1 MEEISMKKKEFKDR
15 LFELLTEGIEEH
27 TTDEVIQKT
36 KLLINEFEKKQ
47 QFSVENKGKPWTDEE
62 LRIVLSFAPTKENIL
77 KLSKGFKRNY
87 GSIEQI
93 FKWAVTPDNT
103 ITKKSKEQDV
113 LIQQIKRIVKEAGW
127 RA

>member
-1 MEEISMKKKEFKDR
+1 MKKKEFKDR
-15 LFELLTEGIEEH
+15 LFELLTQGIEEH
-27 TTDEVIQKT
+27 TTDQVIQKT

-62 LRIVLSFAPTKENIL
+62 LRVVLSFAPTRENIL
-77 KLSKGFKRNY
+77 KLAKAFKRNY

-93 FKWAVTPDNT
+93 FKWAVTPDNA
-103 ITKKSKEQDV
+103 ITKKGRDSDAF
-113 LIQQIKRIVKEAGW
+113 IQQVKRIYKEIGW